1 MSASHAAAVSD
12 LRLRLLANGYEPL
25 PIIAPGEP
33 VKSAGKRPR
42 ISDWAS
48 VDITPAT
55 VRRWATELQRDTNTG
70 IRCGALA
77 GVDIDVLDAALAR
90 AIEDLALAMLGPTP
104 LRRIGRAPK
113 VLLAYRL
120 TEPNPKIET
129 PEMLLPGGAKVQ
141 VEVLAQ
147 GQQFVSHGTHPDT
160 GQPYIWTAQ
169 APEDVPLATVPAVTP
184 GRMRAFIAAAEAVFR
199 DAGGRTQKELDAD
212 NRPEPQ
218 RPEPRAAN
226 GEAGGFFREV
236 NSRALANA
244 DIWVK
249 SVFPAAYWQPNA
261 TTPPGAWRV
270 ASADLGRGYEED
282 IAIHTRE
289 GCQDFGTRESLTPID
304 LVMRW
309 AGAPDATAAAMFL
322 CERLSIDPAALG
334 WKSRAKTEAP
344 RQMEQPSRDAETG
357 EARAPRRALWKD
369 LAAWNPAEIPRRPW
383 AVPGY
388 LMRGSVSVLSGQGAG
403 GKSSLV
409 VAWTIALADGEAI
422 GGFKPAQPMVVVNY
436 NTEDDRDEQQRRY
449 SAALDAA
456 GKDGAAV
463 MPRIV
468 RCGPHDVGTLF
479 ERNPDTGRIVPTA
492 AMEELKAICAESG
505 ADVLVCDPLA
515 ELHNAEE
522 NDNTAMRAVIAAFR
536 TLAKDLGIAVLIL
549 HHDRKGNNAPGDMDR
564 VRGASAI
571 SGAVRVMLTLTT
583 MTAEEADKLGVQ
595 PEERRRHFRIDGA
608 KSNYAPTQEAEWW
621 RLEAREIGNGEQ
633 IAACLPWE
641 PPTPFG
647 GLSMQDV
654 TKILHRIHQGTHSG
668 HAFGATKQTG
678 ADWAG
683 RIITET
689 YGKTDKQ
696 AAAILAAWEE
706 NGVLIVDELDSP
718 RRGHKRKAY
727 AVDLDA
733 FSEMRSQMKGAPG
746 DE

>member
-1 MSASHAAAVSD
+1 MSISDAAAFLATEWRVFPVCLEREGGEWRKQPLVKWREEASRDPDTVRQMFAHPAANAIGVPMGADTGLFLLD
-12 LRLRLLANGYEPL
+12 LDTKRGAPGLEWLAANEHRLPATRTHRTPSGGLHLYFKWPHGLLIRNSAGK
-25 PIIAPGEP
+25 IAPG
-33 VKSAGKRPR
+33 
-42 ISDWAS
+42 
-48 VDITPAT
+48 VDIRGEGGFAMVPPSPGYVITNEAMPADAPQWLLDLIIPPAPPKAAITYTAPAARIPDRYAEAALDGECRAVASAAEGGRNHRLNVAAVKLGSLVAAGALSEAT
-55 VRRWATELQRDTNTG
+55 VRAELR
-70 IRCGALA
+70 R
-77 GVDIDVLDAALAR
+77 AALHAGLDPRETDLTIQSGLTFGLTQPR
-90 AIEDLALAMLGPTP
+90 AVPERQVQTIRIE
-104 LRRIGRAPK
+104 I
-113 VLLAYRL
+113 
-120 TEPNPKIET
+120 
-129 PEMLLPGGAKVQ
+129 
-141 VEVLAQ
+141 
-147 GQQFVSHGTHPDT
+147 
-160 GQPYIWTAQ
+160 
-169 APEDVPLATVPAVTP
+169 VP
-184 GRMRAFIAAAEAVFR
+184 
-199 DAGGRTQKELDAD
+199 
-212 NRPEPQ
+212 PEPPPYEAPPPHWEAE
-218 RPEPRAAN
+218 PEVEPHQETKAGASKRAA
-226 GEAGGFFREV
+226 
-236 NSRALANA
+236 
-244 DIWVK
+244 
-249 SVFPAAYWQPNA
+249 
-261 TTPPGAWRV
+261 
-270 ASADLGRGYEED
+270 
-282 IAIHTRE
+282 
-289 GCQDFGTRESLTPID
+289 
-304 LVMRW
+304 
-309 AGAPDATAAAMFL
+309 
-322 CERLSIDPAALG
+322 
-334 WKSRAKTEAP
+334 
-344 RQMEQPSRDAETG
+344 
-357 EARAPRRALWKD
+357 LWTD
-369 LAAWNPAEIPRRPW
+369 LAAWNPADIPRRPW

-409 VAWTIALADGEAI
+409 VAWTISLADGEAI
-422 GGFKPAQPMVVVNY
+422 GGFKPDRPMVVVNY

-449 SAALDAA
+449 SAALAA
-456 GKDGAAV
+456 AKKDGAAI

-479 ERNPDTGRIVPTA
+479 ERNFDTGRIAPTA
-492 AMEELKAICAESG
+492 AMEELKAICADSG

-595 PEERRRHFRIDGA
+595 PEDRRRHFRIDGA
-608 KSNYAPTQEAEWW
+608 KSNYAPTQDAEWW

-654 TKILHRIHQGTHSG
+654 TNILQRIHQGTHGG
-668 HAFGATKQTG
+668 HAFAATKQAG

-683 RIITET
+683 RIITEN

-696 AAAILAAWEE
+696 AATILAAWEQ

-733 FSEMRSQMKGAPG
+733 FSEMRQQMKGAQT